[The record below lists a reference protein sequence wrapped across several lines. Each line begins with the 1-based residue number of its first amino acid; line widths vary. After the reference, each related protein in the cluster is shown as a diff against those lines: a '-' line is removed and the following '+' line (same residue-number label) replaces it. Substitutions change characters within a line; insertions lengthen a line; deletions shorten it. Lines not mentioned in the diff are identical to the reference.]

1 MKDFVVIDFSEYF
14 NILNLRK
21 KAKLSKET
29 VYSKLSKVQTLK
41 VAEFLYI
48 FLTTYDEVEKHV
60 KMMQ

>member
-1 MKDFVVIDFSEYF
+1 MKDFGVIYFSEYF

-29 VYSKLSKVQTLK
+29 VYSKLSKEQTLR